1 MRYPIDTKY
10 NPDTDNPIYTFF
22 DEETQKFD
30 KLVIPRE
37 DMYSYFLQ
45 RNMSAKE
52 VRDVFEATDLD
63 PANPSDVLRK
73 IVKIGKVRKYNLF
86 AEEWEDVAKIE
97 MQTAIDVR
105 DHRFETCH
113 EGHIRRVTRH
123 MLDKKIYMGM
133 PYDESNQSIMP
144 DINEEYKQHL
154 IDLGYPEDV
163 VVQMLGWTFT
173 RIPEISTMSFD
184 IETEKHGDL
193 PPNPMY
199 AATPIISTAFKF
211 HNVKGSHRPSLVLML
226 SNELRCLEDNKP
238 NQVLRELVK
247 QGLIKMEIFHTEYEL
262 LMRTIE
268 VLNDPDYPLCV
279 TYYGEG
285 FDLPYLYNRAV
296 NLGINK
302 KRIPFRAYRLKG
314 HKSTKGARTDW
325 RCKFDNKMHID
336 LLQFFAQ
343 PVVMNYVFKGKYN
356 RVSLEHVSQAILGRG
371 KIKHEEDINDM
382 SLSTLAYYNFVD
394 ADLTLEL
401 IRRNDFLLLKVV
413 FMFMRI
419 GRQDYYEAA
428 HRAIGNKILNLVQ
441 GYMVEHDILI
451 PNRADLELVG
461 TAHSNPDI
469 KGKGYR
475 GAIVIP
481 YVMGILRKVQS
492 MDFGSLYPS
501 MMRQRN
507 ISFETVNCKHPEC
520 RSNLVPELPHHICT
534 KKLGVM
540 PILIGCLKDIR
551 LKYFKPWS
559 QDESLPEKD
568 RNTYKAIEQAQK
580 VFVNAS
586 YGVFGTQSF
595 GLVCVPV
602 AESITAWA
610 RDAIT
615 RVIIEAEKMR
625 GNDLVAIAEEYGEEP
640 LDAIERIP
648 PEQRVTKGGDTDS
661 GHFAGLTDEEKQYL
675 VRYSAEVLK
684 TVLESEREAEIMVS
698 YLKKN
703 YIMVT
708 ASGKVTVKGMLGK
721 KRNTPNIAVLCFE
734 EYKELLK
741 KVVFNEISEEQLRDE
756 TVSLVRDYYDRIW
769 KVEGDI
775 GDYTFEIQMA
785 KPIDGYKM
793 EPQHVRAAR
802 KWANHVRATYTALS
816 SASDSAIVPQ
826 GSFIRFVKKAESGV
840 RRVKPGKKTSNVK
853 CEPIPFQIATKKDVS
868 PVYYHGS
875 LLSVMDQVMLAMG
888 ISRGEVITLDPCQD
902 TLEAFI

>member
-1 MRYPIDTKY
+1 LRYLIDVRY
-10 NPDTDNPIYTFF
+10 NADTDNPVYTFF
-22 DEETQKFD
+22 NEETQRFD
-30 KLVIPRE
+30 TLVIPRE

-45 RNMSAKE
+45 RNMSEKD
-52 VRDVFEATDLD
+52 VREVFEAASMD
-63 PANPSDVLRK
+63 PAEPSNALQK
-73 IVKIGKVRKYNLF
+73 IVRIGKTRKYNLF
-86 AEEWEDVAKIE
+86 TEEWEDVAKIE
-97 MQTAIDVR
+97 MQTAMDVR

-123 MLDKKIYMGM
+123 MLDKRWYMGM
-133 PYDESNQSIMP
+133 PYDEFDQLIVP
-144 DINEEYKQHL
+144 DIEQKYKQ
-154 IDLGYPEDV
+154 DLTDSGYPEDV
-163 VVQMLGWTFT
+163 VEQMLGWTFT
-173 RIPEISTMSFD
+173 KIPEISTVAFD

-193 PPNPMY
+193 APNPMY
-199 AATPIISTAFKF
+199 AATPIISAAFKF
-211 HNVKGSHRPSLVLML
+211 HNVKGAHKPGIVLML
-226 SNELRCLEDNKP
+226 SNELRRLENNEP
-238 NQVLRELVK
+238 NQVLREMVK
-247 QGLIKMEIFHTEYEL
+247 QNLIEMEIFHTEYEL
-262 LMRTIE
+262 IMRIIE

-279 TYYGEG
+279 TYYGEA

-325 RCKFDNKMHID
+325 KCKFDDKMHID

-343 PVVMNYVFKGKYN
+343 PVVMNYVFKDKYN
-356 RVSLEHVSQAILGRG
+356 RVGLENVSQAILGRG
-371 KIKHEEDINDM
+371 KIEHKEDINDM
-382 SLSTLAYYNFVD
+382 SLSTLAYYNFID

-401 IRRNDFLLLKVV
+401 VRRDDFLLLKVV
-413 FMFMRI
+413 FMFMRF

-441 GYMVEHDILI
+441 GYMTEHDILI

-501 MMRQRN
+501 MMRERN

-520 RSNLVPELPHHICT
+520 QSSRVPELPHHICT
-534 KKLGVM
+534 KKLGIM
-540 PILIGCLKDIR
+540 PILIGCIKDIR

-559 QDESLPEKD
+559 SDKTLPEKE

-595 GLVCVPV
+595 GLVCMPV

-615 RVIIEAEKMR
+615 RVIIKAEGFR

-640 LDAIERIP
+640 LDAINRIP
-648 PEQRVTKGGDTDS
+648 PEERVTKGGDTDS
-661 GHFAGLTDEEKQYL
+661 GHFEGLTDEEKQYL
-675 VRYSAEVLK
+675 IDYSADELK
-684 TVLESEREAEIMVS
+684 VVLEAERESEIMVS

-703 YIMVT
+703 YIMVDKD
-708 ASGKVTVKGMLGK
+708 GKVTVKGMLGK

-741 KVVFNEISEEQLRDE
+741 KVVFGELTEEKLKEETVNLVRSYYDKIWNVKGEIS
-756 TVSLVRDYYDRIW
+756 
-769 KVEGDI
+769 
-775 GDYTFEIQMA
+775 DYTIEMQMT

-793 EPQHVRAAR
+793 EPQHVKAAK
-802 KWANHVRATYTALS
+802 KWAKYVRATYTALS

-826 GSFIRFVKKAESGV
+826 GSYIRFVKKAESGI
-840 RRVKPGKKTSNVK
+840 RSPKPGKKTSNIK
-853 CEPIPFQIATKKDVS
+853 CDPIPFQIATRDDVS
-868 PVYYHGS
+868 PVYYHSS

-888 ISRGEVITLDPCQD
+888 ISRSEVMTVDPEQS
-902 TLEAFI
+902 TLEDFM